1 MLTCKKYNSDYILIT
16 NDNDNNK
23 DFLNSIGNYTKIN
36 EGWLVS
42 TQKYKKIKNLISEIN
57 NIEFFKKIK
66 RIKQKKAYYRS
77 KSPRYESSSSESSSE
92 SSSSESDN
100 VNFNVKSYLNNSD
113 EESTS
118 ESDCG
123 SSSDDSDFPEP
134 ISPKNRK
141 SEINQIKSNHRRRK
155 RFIKELGD

>member
-1 MLTCKKYNSDYILIT
+1 
-16 NDNDNNK
+16 
-23 DFLNSIGNYTKIN
+23 
-36 EGWLVS
+36 
-42 TQKYKKIKNLISEIN
+42 
-57 NIEFFKKIK
+57 
-66 RIKQKKAYYRS
+66 
-77 KSPRYESSSSESSSE
+77 
-92 SSSSESDN
+92 
-100 VNFNVKSYLNNSD
+100 LNNSD